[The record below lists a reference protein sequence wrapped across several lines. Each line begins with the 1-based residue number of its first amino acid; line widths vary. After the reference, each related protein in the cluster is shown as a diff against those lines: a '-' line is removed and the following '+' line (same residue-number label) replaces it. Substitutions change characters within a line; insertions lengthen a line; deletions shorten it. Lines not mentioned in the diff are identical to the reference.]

1 VSDEKSCAKFMVA
14 AEESWHAE
22 LARRVYST
30 PKEAYQLR
38 HPGEAQNGKRSLLY
52 APLLLHKEI
61 G

>member
-1 VSDEKSCAKFMVA
+1 MKKVVQNSWLLQKSHGMQ
-14 AEESWHAE
+14 SW
-22 LARRVYST
+22 RVYST

-52 APLLLHKEI
+52 APLQLHKEI